1 MRERCALE
9 TSSPKSRPTLETERL
24 VLRPF
29 EMSDAPHVQL
39 LAGDRA
45 VAATTK
51 NIPHPYEDGMAE
63 QWIGTHQVR
72 FENGQEVVFAITRKG
87 GGELIGAIGLTF
99 NLAQENAE
107 MGYWIGKPY
116 WGCGYCTEAGH
127 AVLRYAFAELRLHRV
142 HAHHLSHNPASG
154 RVMQKL
160 GMRHEGRLR
169 EHVKKWDKFYD
180 VDAHGIQGSEFA
192 ASESR

>member
-1 MRERCALE
+1 ME
-9 TSSPKSRPTLETERL
+9 TSSAKTRPTLETGRL

-29 EMSDAPHVQL
+29 ELSDAPRVQL

-63 QWIGTHQVR
+63 QWIGAHQER
-72 FENGQEVVFAITRKG
+72 FERGRGVVFAITRKD
-87 GGELIGAIGLTF
+87 GGELIGAIGLTL
-99 NLAQENAE
+99 NLAQESAE
-107 MGYWIGKPY
+107 LGYWIGKAY
-116 WGCGYCTEAGH
+116 WGRGYCTEAGD
-127 AVLRYAFAELRLHRV
+127 AVLRYAFGELRLHRV
-142 HAHHLSHNPASG
+142 HAHHFANNPASG

-169 EHVKKWDKFYD
+169 QQIKKWDEFFD
-180 VDAHGIQGSEFA
+180 VDAYGILRSDLA
-192 ASESR
+192 APDHH